1 MDLSQ
6 LTTLLNIVFVAAIA
20 ENMSLYYFL
29 GTCPLISVSSELTTA
44 FHMGI
49 TVTFVMLVSVAINYV
64 IYYFI
69 LIPLNIEFLQLL
81 FFVLTIATIT
91 QLLEQFLDRFLP
103 EIYAAFGIFL
113 PLIAVNCAIL
123 GACIFVINRE
133 YSFVESVAYA
143 LGSGLGW
150 SLVICLMAS
159 IRRRLD
165 MTKVPEYLGKTG
177 ITMLIA
183 AIMAMAFSGLSQ
195 IIGGGI

>member
-49 TVTFVMLVSVAINYV
+49 TVTFVMLVSAAINYV

-81 FFVLTIATIT
+81 FNHFAGKNLHFNIGNTVLNRCDIYFVDIFVDKGAVDHFFAGFRFGFFKHDFYLPN
-91 QLLEQFLDRFLP
+91 LLL
-103 EIYAAFGIFL
+103 IFL
-113 PLIAVNCAIL
+113 SRKQKLMELILKIIKLILLKKWLKTNLPLRKFYHV
-123 GACIFVINRE
+123 
-133 YSFVESVAYA
+133 
-143 LGSGLGW
+143 
-150 SLVICLMAS
+150 
-159 IRRRLD
+159 
-165 MTKVPEYLGKTG
+165 YLN
-177 ITMLIA
+177 
-183 AIMAMAFSGLSQ
+183 S
-195 IIGGGI
+195 